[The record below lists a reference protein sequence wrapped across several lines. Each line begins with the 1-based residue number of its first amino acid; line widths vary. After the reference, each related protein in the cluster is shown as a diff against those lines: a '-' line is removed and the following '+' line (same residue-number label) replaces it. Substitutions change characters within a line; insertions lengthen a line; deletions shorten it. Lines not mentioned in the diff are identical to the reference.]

1 MVGSRTDALVLDNT
15 RRGTSRDVVANHGGG
30 VSAGVLT
37 RAKSN
42 VLGPAAVLW
51 KLPGEPLRERGMV
64 SPYQVDVRSERS
76 GEVVTKRELLI
87 N

>member
-1 MVGSRTDALVLDNT
+1 MVGSRTDALVLDDT
-15 RRGTSRDVVANHGGG
+15 RRGTSMDVVANHGGG
-30 VSAGVLT
+30 VSAGAIP
-37 RAKSN
+37 AKSN

-64 SPYQVDVRSERS
+64 SPYQVDVGSERS

>member
-15 RRGTSRDVVANHGGG
+15 RRGTSIDVVASHRGG
-30 VSAGVLT
+30 VSAGVIP
-37 RAKSN
+37 AKSN
-42 VLGPAAVLW
+42 VLGPATVLW

-64 SPYQVDVRSERS
+64 SPYQVDVGSERS